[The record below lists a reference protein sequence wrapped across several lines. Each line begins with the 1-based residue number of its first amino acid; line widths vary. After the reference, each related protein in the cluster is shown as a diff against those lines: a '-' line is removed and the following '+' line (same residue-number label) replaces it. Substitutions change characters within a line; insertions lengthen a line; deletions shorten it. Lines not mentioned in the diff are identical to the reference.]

1 MPGWSLATIEMGIP
15 KVMLFSILLGSYASP
30 SPHPT
35 PPPPHTTPS
44 LFPCLLGVGGDGF
57 SAAGLWVPP
66 PLSGPDPLT
75 DEAAPFLSAVLL
87 LQSVFGER

>member
-15 KVMLFSILLGSYASP
+15 KVILFSILLGAYASP
-30 SPHPT
+30 
-35 PPPPHTTPS
+35 PPQHTTPS
-44 LFPCLLGVGGDGF
+44 LLPCLLGVGGDGF

-66 PLSGPDPLT
+66 PLAGPDPLT

-87 LQSVFGER
+87 LQSVFGEG